1 MSMAPLNKRLL
12 SAALMGSLSLA
23 GCTVP
28 RQGALTSEI
37 RKGSAQSHIVL
48 IPVDQAL
55 VMQSR
60 RQALSSLPDHIKAA
74 GVARSDTLSV
84 GDQLHVTIV
93 EGMSDVVPS
102 AIGGRLELAQVDVAN
117 DGSITIPFA
126 GRFPVAGRPMEE
138 VRQSVQAR
146 LGRSLFKPQVQ
157 MRRIASP
164 NQSVSIMG
172 DVTKGG
178 AFPLNA
184 DVMRLADLVGAAG
197 VKVEKTDQ
205 VRVELR
211 RDGQVYPIALR
222 ALLNDPSNNVALRG
236 GDVVSVNRSPEY
248 VTVMGAISTPGRVEI
263 ANDRFSVLDVLA
275 EARGLSEKSADPSGV
290 YLFLR
295 DADLPTTMVPD
306 AQGQPTPRP
315 VRVVSID
322 VRDPAQILL
331 ARQLHVVDGDLIYV
345 STAGFAQTI
354 KVLDII
360 SRTLNPIM
368 RVPL

>member
-1 MSMAPLNKRLL
+1 MAVHHFRARAVAVALL
-12 SAALMGSLSLA
+12 AGVVLA

-37 RKGSAQSHIVL
+37 RKGSERSNIIL
-48 IPVDQAL
+48 IPVDEAL
-55 VMQSR
+55 VMQQR
-60 RQALSSLPDHIKAA
+60 RQHLAALPDHIKQAD
-74 GVARSDTLSV
+74 VSRSDMLFV
-84 GDQLHVTIV
+84 GDQLAITII

-126 GRFPVAGRPMEE
+126 GRFQVTGRQMED
-138 VRQSVQAR
+138 VRKMVQAR

-157 MRRIASP
+157 MRRISSP

-178 AFPLNA
+178 AYPLNA
-184 DVMRLADLVGAAG
+184 EVMRLADLVGAAG
-197 VKVEKTDQ
+197 VNIAKTDQ

-211 RDGQVYPIALR
+211 RDGQIYPIALK
-222 ALLNDPSNNVALRG
+222 ALLNEPSNNVALRN
-236 GDVVSVNRSPEY
+236 GDVVSVNRSSEF
-248 VTVMGAISTPGRVEI
+248 VTVIGAATNPGRVEI
-263 ANDRFSVLDVLA
+263 SSENYNVLDAVA
-275 EARGLSEKSADPSGV
+275 EARGLSDDSADPSGI

-295 DADLPTTMVPD
+295 DDNQPTTLVMDPD
-306 AQGQPTPRP
+306 GHARPRP
-315 VRVVSID
+315 VRVVSVDI
-322 VRDPAQILL
+322 RDPAQIIL
-331 ARQLHVVDGDLIYV
+331 ARQLKVVDGDLLYV
-345 STAGFAQTI
+345 STAGFAQTM

-360 SRTLNPIM
+360 SRTLNPFT